1 MQFKIC
7 SDINTKWI
15 QHDGMYAATSLI
27 MPFTVFPRTFCFSS
41 RYIKRAIGLNTPIYS
56 VMNIET
62 MLVVAIP
69 LFFE

>member
-1 MQFKIC
+1 MLFKMC
-7 SDINTKWI
+7 LDINTKRI
-15 QHDGMYAATSLI
+15 QHDGIDVAASLI
-27 MPFTVFPRTFCFSS
+27 LPFTVFPWTFCFSS
-41 RYIKRAIGLNTPIYS
+41 RYIKRVIGLNTPIYS